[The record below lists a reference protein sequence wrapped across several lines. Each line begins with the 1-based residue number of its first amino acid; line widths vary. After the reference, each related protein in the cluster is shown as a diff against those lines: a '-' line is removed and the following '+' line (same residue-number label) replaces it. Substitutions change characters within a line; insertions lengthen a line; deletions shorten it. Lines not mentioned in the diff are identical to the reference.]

1 MKRDAAGILEDAL
14 ALTAEARATLA
25 GQLLDSLNPQS
36 ELRRRQFEEARH
48 RALKRLRAGLN
59 LQWVPVASR
68 DELHRR

>member
-1 MKRDAAGILEDAL
+1 MKRDAAGILKDAL
-14 ALTAEARATLA
+14 ALPAEARATLA
-25 GQLLDSLNPQS
+25 SQLLDSLNPQS
-36 ELRRRQFEEARH
+36 EVRRRQFEEARR